1 MTMIKSNSVED
12 IELHGVTIPKDS
24 IIGFDPYRKMMFVFA
39 VRISFIILLF
49 ITIFL
54 ILILAIGMDPNIVD
68 EPEQFK
74 PERWIGDEPINARKG
89 TPAEVL
95 DSVMYRDPFSQGVSL

>member
-1 MTMIKSNSVED
+1 MIYSSACV
-12 IELHGVTIPKDS
+12 
-24 IIGFDPYRKMMFVFA
+24 
-39 VRISFIILLF
+39 LF
-49 ITIFL
+49 
-54 ILILAIGMDPNIVD
+54 LAIGMDPKIVD

-95 DSVMYRDPFSQGVSL
+95 DSIMYRDPFSQGVSLT

>member
-1 MTMIKSNSVED
+1 
-12 IELHGVTIPKDS
+12 
-24 IIGFDPYRKMMFVFA
+24 
-39 VRISFIILLF
+39 
-49 ITIFL
+49 
-54 ILILAIGMDPNIVD
+54 MDPKIVD

-95 DSVMYRDPFSQGVSL
+95 DSIMYRDPFSQGVSLTKCYEYMLINSNNMFTMYFINT